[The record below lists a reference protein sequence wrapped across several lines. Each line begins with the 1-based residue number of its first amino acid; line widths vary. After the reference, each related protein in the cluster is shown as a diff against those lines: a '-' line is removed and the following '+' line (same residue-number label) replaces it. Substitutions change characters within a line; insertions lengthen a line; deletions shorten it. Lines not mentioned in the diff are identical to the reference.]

1 MKFLLQKTATVIAII
16 FTVTLLSQC
25 RPNKVEKITIYG
37 LKGPSGVGMI
47 QMFEN
52 PPQAQ
57 GFEIQLEALA
67 QSDLMA
73 AKFISGEAKFGIL
86 PPDRAAKIAASGKKI
101 QVAAVTG
108 TGMFS
113 LISADPAVRGF
124 DDLKGRSVEVA
135 GQGTTPDYIFRKIL
149 LAKGILPDK
158 QIIFGYSLAYPEI
171 AQALIANRLSLAL
184 LPEPFTTMALKG
196 NDKLVIISDIQEEWM
211 RLNHNTVPYPTT
223 VFVIDSDFAA
233 ANGNLVTIILDNLK
247 SSLEWVIA
255 NPAAAGQ
262 LVEKHE
268 LGLRATVVT
277 EAIPKSNY
285 VFIPANQARPGI
297 EALLTAFLEFAP
309 VSIGG
314 VLPADD
320 FYYNTQ

>member
-1 MKFLLQKTATVIAII
+1 MKYLSRKIAATIVLV
-16 FTVTLLSQC
+16 FTVTLLLEC
-25 RPNKVEKITIYG
+25 RPNKIEKITIYG

-47 QMFEN
+47 RLFEN
-52 PPQAQ
+52 PPQAR
-57 GFEIQLEALA
+57 GFELQLEALA

-86 PPDRAAKIAASGKKI
+86 PPDKAAKIAASGKKI
-101 QVAAVTG
+101 QIAAVTG

-113 LISADPAVRGF
+113 LISADPSVRGF

-135 GQGTTPDYIFRKIL
+135 GQGTTPDYVFRKIL

-171 AQALIANRLSLAL
+171 AQALITNRLSLAL
-184 LPEPFTTMALKG
+184 LPEPFATMALKG
-196 NDKLVIISDIQEEWM
+196 NDKLAVLGDIQEEWTH
-211 RLNHNTVPYPTT
+211 LNHNTGPYPTT
-223 VFVIDSDFAA
+223 VFVVDSDFAA
-233 ANGNLVTIILDNLK
+233 ANGNLVAIILDSLK
-247 SSLEWVIA
+247 SSLEWVTA

-268 LGLRATVVT
+268 LGLRAAVVT
-277 EAIPKSNY
+277 AAIPKSNY
-285 VFIPANQARPGI
+285 VFIPADEARPAI

-320 FYYNTQ
+320 FYYSAK